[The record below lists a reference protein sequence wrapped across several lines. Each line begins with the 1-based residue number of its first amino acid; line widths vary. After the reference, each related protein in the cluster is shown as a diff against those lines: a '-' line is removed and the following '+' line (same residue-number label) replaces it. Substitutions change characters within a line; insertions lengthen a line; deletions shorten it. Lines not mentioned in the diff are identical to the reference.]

1 MKYIKRLTKFDTM
14 DSYMNEAK
22 WNNCQLVSPE
32 LVADGNITLNE
43 QLEMIDKQT
52 FWWKMS
58 FKPNLNKQA
67 KKATPKRLNKP
78 SYMILIMK

>member
-1 MKYIKRLTKFDTM
+1 M
-14 DSYMNEAK
+14 DSYINEAK

-32 LVADGNITLNE
+32 MVADGNITLND
-43 QLEMIDKQT
+43 QLEMINKQA

-67 KKATPKRLNKP
+67 KKAIPKRSNKP

>member
-32 LVADGNITLNE
+32 LVADGNITLND

-52 FWWKMS
+52 F
-58 FKPNLNKQA
+58 
-67 KKATPKRLNKP
+67 
-78 SYMILIMK
+78 

>member
-32 LVADGNITLNE
+32 LVADGNITLND

-67 KKATPKRLNKP
+67 KKSTPKRLNKP